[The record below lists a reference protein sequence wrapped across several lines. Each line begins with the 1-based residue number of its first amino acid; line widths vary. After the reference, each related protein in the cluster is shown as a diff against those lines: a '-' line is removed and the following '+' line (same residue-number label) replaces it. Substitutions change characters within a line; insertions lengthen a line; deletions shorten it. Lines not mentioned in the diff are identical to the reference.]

1 MSDEYNPESSD
12 LNISDSVVMGNV
24 EQNITMNFG
33 SVMMDD
39 EEELVMPD
47 IPIRPNNAIPIA
59 IGIILVLGSLLSCL
73 LALGSAAFYMV
84 DDQMKA
90 DGGFTE
96 EQNRTFDMMVETG
109 MAGTF
114 TVMYGSMALGLM
126 ISGIMLMRKNPL
138 GVKLGIA
145 SASIFFISNIVEM
158 IWMHQVAGDYGF
170 EATISSGVI
179 MEFACG
185 AFCMALPLVAIL
197 IPEGKAALYRE
208 KVSLK
213 YSEEE

>member
-1 MSDEYNPESSD
+1 MTGDSD
-12 LNISDSVVMGNV
+12 LVSDSVVMGNV